1 MKAIL
6 FHNPGSGTGEYG
18 AEELQAIL
26 RLAGHDVT
34 YCSTKS
40 SGFKSALKKTYEL
53 AVVAGGDGTVG
64 KVLKGLK
71 DRSMP
76 IGILPLGTA
85 NNIATSLGISGPPA
99 EIVTSWTPK
108 RTRELSVGVA
118 KGPWGKM
125 NFIEAVGFGAMVDA
139 TDSSIGENVEGDH
152 RLVLGRDALR
162 KALKKG
168 KARNLHVTI
177 DGKPITNKLL
187 ALEVL
192 NIGYAGPGIPLRLA
206 ADPGDDLLDVVMIGD
221 DQREGMLDW
230 LGPAHEETAP
240 PLTARRG
247 REIVIEWKGK
257 PPMRLD
263 DGYIDPPDAK
273 TKIKL
278 RLSKDK
284 LTILLP
290 RGAKSPAAKRRTR
303 SAAKKKPATRKRT
316 PAKPGK
322 AAKA

>member
-6 FHNPGSGTGEYG
+6 FHNPKSGTGEFT
-18 AEELQAIL
+18 ADELKAIL

-40 SGFKSALKKTYEL
+40 SGFKSALRKSCEL

-71 DRSMP
+71 HRSTP

-85 NNIATSLGISGPPA
+85 NNIATSLGISGSPA
-99 EIVTSWTPK
+99 EIAASWNLK
-108 RTRELSVGVA
+108 RTRKLSVGIA
-118 KGPWGKM
+118 RGPWGKM
-125 NFIEAVGFGAMVDA
+125 NFIEAVGYGAMVDA

-162 KALKKG
+162 RALKKG

-177 DGKPITNKLL
+177 DGKPITSKLL

-206 ADPGDDLLDVVMIGD
+206 ADPGDDYLDVVMIGD
-221 DQREGMLDW
+221 DQREDMLDW
-230 LGPAHEETAP
+230 LGPAHEETSP
-240 PLTARRG
+240 PLTARKG
-247 REIVIEWKGK
+247 KEIVIAWKGK

-263 DGYIDPPDAK
+263 DGYVDPPDTKETITLTLAK
-273 TKIKL
+273 E
-278 RLSKDK
+278 K

-290 RGAKSPAAKRRTR
+290 KGARKPVAKHKARART
-303 SAAKKKPATRKRT
+303 KR
-316 PAKPGK
+316 K
-322 AAKA
+322 AAK

>member
-1 MKAIL
+1 MKTIL
-6 FHNPGSGTGEYG
+6 FHNPKSGTGEFSG
-18 AEELQAIL
+18 DELKAIL

-40 SGFKSALKKTYEL
+40 SGFKSALKKSYEL

-71 DRSMP
+71 DRRVP
-76 IGILPLGTA
+76 VGILPLGTA
-85 NNIATSLGISGPPA
+85 NNIATSLGISLSATGGPA
-99 EIVTSWTPK
+99 EIVSSWNLK
-108 RTRELSVGVA
+108 RTRKLSVGIA

-139 TDSSIGENVEGDH
+139 TDSSIGENVEGEH

-168 KARNLHVTI
+168 KARNLNVTI

-206 ADPGDDLLDVVMIGD
+206 VDPGDDYLDVVMIGD
-221 DQREGMLDW
+221 DQRDGMLDW
-230 LGPAHEETAP
+230 LGPAHEDSAP
-240 PLTARRG
+240 PLTARKG
-247 REIVIEWKGK
+247 KEIVIHWKGK

-263 DGYIDPPDAK
+263 DGYVDPPDDRETITLTLAK
-273 TKIKL
+273 E
-278 RLSKDK
+278 K

-290 RGAKSPAAKRRTR
+290 KGARKPGAKPKAKARPKPRTKPGAKR
-303 SAAKKKPATRKRT
+303 K
-316 PAKPGK
+316 K
-322 AAKA
+322 AA

>member
-6 FHNPGSGTGEYG
+6 FHNPKSGTGEFSG
-18 AEELQAIL
+18 DELKAIL

-71 DRSMP
+71 DRTIP
-76 IGILPLGTA
+76 VGILPLGTA

-99 EIVTSWTPK
+99 EIAASWNLK
-108 RTRELSVGVA
+108 RTRKLSVGIA
-118 KGPWGKM
+118 RGPWGKM

-206 ADPGDDLLDVVMIGD
+206 ADPGDDYLDVVMIGD
-221 DQREGMLDW
+221 DQRDGMLDW
-230 LGPAHEETAP
+230 LGPAHEETPP
-240 PLTARRG
+240 PLTARKG
-247 REIVIEWKGK
+247 KEIVITWKGK

-263 DGYIDPPDAK
+263 DGYIDPPDTKEKIALTLAK
-273 TKIKL
+273 E
-278 RLSKDK
+278 K

-290 RGAKSPAAKRRTR
+290 KGARKPAAQKAKPKAKPKR
-303 SAAKKKPATRKRT
+303 KPAK
-316 PAKPGK
+316 
-322 AAKA
+322 